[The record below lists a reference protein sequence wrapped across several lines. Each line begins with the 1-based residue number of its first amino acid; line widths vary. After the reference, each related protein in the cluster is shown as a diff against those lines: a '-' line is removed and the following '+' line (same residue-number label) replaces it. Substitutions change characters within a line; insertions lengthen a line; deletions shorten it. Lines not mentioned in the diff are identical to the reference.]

1 MKKCESKNNVLKIEA
16 RVNLHVMIVVR
27 KPEKK
32 QKQNSTTHHYSTKQQ
47 KKQKVETLSMAATK
61 TVQKRV

>member
-1 MKKCESKNNVLKIEA
+1 MLKIEA
-16 RVNLHVMIVVR
+16 RVNLHVMIAVI

-32 QKQNSTTHHYSTKQQ
+32 TTKLNYSSLLNKAT